1 MANPAQGA
9 NRPSGGS
16 VAGKVMPT
24 STRTPTPNTGRPGE
38 LPQHTA
44 PNPSQTNG
52 NNPPKIPPSHR
63 QSGMDGPE
71 SK

>member
-1 MANPAQGA
+1 
-9 NRPSGGS
+9 
-16 VAGKVMPT
+16 MPT